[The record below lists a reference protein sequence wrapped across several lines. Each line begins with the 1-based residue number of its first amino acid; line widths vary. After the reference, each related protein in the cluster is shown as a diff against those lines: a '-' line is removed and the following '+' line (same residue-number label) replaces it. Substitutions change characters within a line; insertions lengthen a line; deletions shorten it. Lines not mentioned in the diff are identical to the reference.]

1 MLSFPNKVHFV
12 GNLFSVLCS
21 VAQCNGLAIKDLGL
35 SVYRCVSDRSLCYSS
50 SWSVRNDNDRRRADL
65 WCCTHAA
72 CTPTGTHA
80 GHKSGPSF
88 GTAQQQVGCP
98 VHARGGES
106 GRGGGGSWLAASNDG
121 GGSFGTKPYY
131 QRESE
136 KTKPVTT
143 QERDQRVIPIRQPQS
158 NPTVENTHFPLLLRS
173 LDRVLEHVVRCVQST
188 SPTSRAPSSV
198 SKFEK

>member
-1 MLSFPNKVHFV
+1 MTDVGRTSGAALMQPALQLSPMQDTRVDLRSERRSSRSDVRFMRVGGKV
-12 GNLFSVLCS
+12 G
-21 VAQCNGLAIKDLGL
+21 A
-35 SVYRCVSDRSLCYSS
+35 
-50 SWSVRNDNDRRRADL
+50 
-65 WCCTHAA
+65 
-72 CTPTGTHA
+72 
-80 GHKSGPSF
+80 
-88 GTAQQQVGCP
+88 
-98 VHARGGES
+98 
-106 GRGGGGSWLAASNDG
+106 GGGSWLAAASNDG

-188 SPTSRAPSSV
+188 SPTSRAPSSL
-198 SKFEK
+198 